1 MRRKYVISSQNI
13 ATIDV
18 YVTDLEFRHKSW
30 RQIEISLQP
39 FANVSQYH
47 NFGTKTYQICKS
59 EPVNRDPVT
68 TGLDKT
74 CGTDSDKSGL
84 VIIPQSG

>member
-13 ATIDV
+13 VV

-47 NFGTKTYQICKS
+47 NFGTKTYQICKF
-59 EPVNRDPVT
+59 EPV
-68 TGLDKT
+68 
-74 CGTDSDKSGL
+74 KSGSSDHW
-84 VIIPQSG
+84 SG